1 MPIKAGF
8 TFAELVARLTRG
20 YIKATGQQPDN
31 LAKIKINM
39 EAAEK
44 VKQQNKVINVDFN
57 PNEKWWE
64 ARPGE
69 TGGITGIGPQADTI
83 KGIDKR
89 IQGRVENI
97 EKILTDEKK
106 TLDEF
111 KKLDKKPTP
120 IKKFLT
126 DDEATAQIEKLKGDL
141 PFMERMDVLQLL
153 DDIDAGKAYGAFDD
167 VQRKELRDA
176 ISRIYTNKPDFA
188 SGGIARVGFSKG
200 KLAKGFFEF
209 VEGLFIKAS
218 NDIRQGKGKW
228 AGLDQKQRMVQH
240 DNLTKMVTQWQK
252 TKQLPEGAEQYFG
265 VDAKKVFTQ
274 MNEKKDDILKN
285 LTHDFKGKP
294 YKDVAQTIEGT
305 VIDERT
311 LIKTK
316 YLGIS
321 DDLLDQI
328 LVDANPQR
336 KADVM
341 TTLDQYLK
349 LREVGKGEQE
359 AFDIIKKSVKKIP
372 TKHAEGGIAGELHL
386 NQGGRVSFTKGGKVS
401 SGLAHVLGV

>member
-1 MPIKAGF
+1 M
-8 TFAELVARLTRG
+8 V
-20 YIKATGQQPDN
+20 
-31 LAKIKINM
+31 
-39 EAAEK
+39 
-44 VKQQNKVINVDFN
+44 
-57 PNEKWWE
+57 EKW
-64 ARPGE
+64 
-69 TGGITGIGPQADTI
+69 
-83 KGIDKR
+83 
-89 IQGRVENI
+89 
-97 EKILTDEKK
+97 
-106 TLDEF
+106 
-111 KKLDKKPTP
+111 
-120 IKKFLT
+120 
-126 DDEATAQIEKLKGDL
+126 
-141 PFMERMDVLQLL
+141 
-153 DDIDAGKAYGAFDD
+153 
-167 VQRKELRDA
+167 
-176 ISRIYTNKPDFA
+176 
-188 SGGIARVGFSKG
+188 
-200 KLAKGFFEF
+200 
-209 VEGLFIKAS
+209 
-218 NDIRQGKGKW
+218 
-228 AGLDQKQRMVQH
+228 H
-240 DNLTKMVTQWQK
+240 K
-252 TKQLPEGAEQYFG
+252 TKTLPEGAEQYFG

-316 YLGIS
+316 YPGIS

-359 AFDIIKKSVKKIP
+359 AIDIIKKSGKKNP